1 MWRHTAALIALVFPT
16 ASSGRAAT
24 SMLDA
29 AARDAVV
36 GRWDITIQKTGATA
50 PSWLE
55 IRPSGRAMLVG
66 RLVAEVGSARPIAR
80 IDLDSGKIRFSVPP
94 QWEEG
99 AGDLTFAGTVQGNQL
114 SGTVTFPDGKQ
125 FPWIGRRA
133 PALRRA
139 SPPVWGAPIRLFSG
153 NDLAGWHTVGGTSRW
168 QGENFVLRNSAS
180 GGNLVTDRSFDDF
193 KLHIE
198 FRYPKGSNSGIYLR
212 GRYEVQIADSVPP
225 EPVNDLLGSVYGF
238 LSPSEI
244 ANKKADEW
252 QSYDI
257 TLVGRMVT
265 VVLNGKTVICN
276 QEIPGITGGALDSDE
291 GAPGPLMLQGD
302 HGVIE
307 YRNIVLTPAR
317 PSPGH
322 PGSKEGR

>member
-1 MWRHTAALIALVFPT
+1 MWRPAVLLVALALPNVQP
-16 ASSGRAAT
+16 SSRE
-24 SMLDA
+24 
-29 AARDAVV
+29 AVV
-36 GRWDITIQKTGATA
+36 GRWDITIHKGTSTG

-66 RLVAEVGSARPIAR
+66 RMVGEVGSARPISR
-80 IDLDSGKIRFSVPP
+80 IDFTNNTIRFAVPP

-99 AGDLTFAGTVQGNQL
+99 EADLSFTGTLQGNEL
-114 SGTVTFPDGKQ
+114 SGSVTYPNGRQ
-125 FPWIGRRA
+125 FTWTAKRA

-139 SPPVWGAPIRLFSG
+139 AAPQWGAAIRLFNGTDISG
-153 NDLAGWHTVGGTSRW
+153 WRVIGGENKW
-168 QGENFVLRNSAS
+168 QGSNGVLRNGGS
-180 GGNLVTDRSFDDF
+180 GGNLVTERTFNDF
-193 KLHIE
+193 KLHVE

-244 ANKKADEW
+244 ANRKPDEW

-257 TLVGRMVT
+257 TLLGRMVT
-265 VVLNGKTVICN
+265 VVLNGKTVIAN

-291 GAPGPLMLQGD
+291 GSPGPLMLQGD
-302 HGVIE
+302 HGVVE
-307 YRNIVLTPAR
+307 YRNIVLTPAK
-317 PSPGH
+317 G
-322 PGSKEGR
+322 

>member
-1 MWRHTAALIALVFPT
+1 MWRHTATLIALVLPT

-29 AARDAVV
+29 AAREAVV

-114 SGTVTFPDGKQ
+114 TGTVTFPDGKQ
-125 FPWIGRRA
+125 FPWTGRRA
-133 PALRRA
+133 PALRA

-153 NDLAGWHTVGGTSRW
+153 NDLAGWHTVGGTNRW
-168 QGENFVLRNSAS
+168 QGANFILRNSAS

-212 GRYEVQIADSVPP
+212 GRYEVQIADSVPS

-257 TLVGRMVT
+257 TLIGRMVT

-317 PSPGH
+317 PSPAH
-322 PGSKEGR
+322 PSSKEGR